1 VNVLRDVPAEVQP
14 AASAALNEIR
24 AHLANSVEKAG
35 NSTQGMWNTKG
46 ANEFLNKNQLR
57 MSHVFSPEEMGRFK
71 TLADAGNILR
81 MDRTYPGAAAQGH
94 NLAMRGVLGAGKL
107 VGKAGFVGGLV
118 AGHGLE
124 GGATGHVVAGAV
136 NKGAAKLADRALRAQ
151 VEKRIRKL

>member
-1 VNVLRDVPAEVQP
+1 VLRDVPAEVQP

-24 AHLANSVEKAG
+24 AHFADSVEKAG

-81 MDRTYPGAAAQGH
+81 MDRTYPPIQ
-94 NLAMRGVLGAGKL
+94 
-107 VGKAGFVGGLV
+107 
-118 AGHGLE
+118 
-124 GGATGHVVAGAV
+124 
-136 NKGAAKLADRALRAQ
+136 ALRRR
-151 VEKRIRKL
+151 VTI